1 MSMKTAAIEGV
12 LKRVTGGRATRLQAL
27 LGAVAAG
34 AGVYKLL
41 RSGTDAGGDGA
52 EKTEGVDENEGA
64 EKNAA
69 AKQDGPA

>member
-12 LKRVTGGRATRLQAL
+12 LERVKGGRATRLQAL

-41 RSGTDAGGDGA
+41 RSGTDAGGDGT
-52 EKTEGVDENEGA
+52 EKTEGA